1 MFFSLPTCYVFKNKS
16 SIKIVSLNIILL
28 YHKRIDK
35 LSKKV
40 NDCIYVVYTI
50 LNLYI
55 NNYHG
60 LHFVYNIP
68 LF

>member
-16 SIKIVSLNIILL
+16 SINILSLNIILL
-28 YHKRIDK
+28 CHKRIDK

-50 LNLYI
+50 LNLCI
-55 NNYHG
+55 KNYHG